1 MGRIAKFMALS
12 MEQRWLL
19 LRAAGLLALVRL
31 ALRVFPFQLVRPVLM
46 RTGRQSRR
54 LSANRAPALD
64 IAWAVS
70 AVGQFI
76 PGGGHCLSQ
85 ALTLQTFLTRRGY
98 PSAVCF
104 GVQKAAG
111 SDLRAHAWVEYE
123 GRVLIGDGQLD
134 RFARLSAP

>member
-1 MGRIAKFMALS
+1 MGRIAKLMALP
-12 MEQRWLL
+12 MARRWLL
-19 LRAAGLLALVRL
+19 VKAAGLLALVRL
-31 ALRVFPFQLVRPVLM
+31 ALRIFPFPVVRPVLM
-46 RTGRQSRR
+46 RAGRQYNR
-54 LSANRAPALD
+54 LSANRAPPLD

-70 AVGQFI
+70 AVSQCI

-111 SDLRAHAWVEYE
+111 TDLRAHAWVEYE